1 MQKINFLPQLIFE
14 IELTHVALAETQK
27 IIVLSYLNKNRTHE

>member
-14 IELTHVALAETQK
+14 IELTQVALAETQK
-27 IIVLSYLNKNRTHE
+27 IIVLSYLNKNSTHE